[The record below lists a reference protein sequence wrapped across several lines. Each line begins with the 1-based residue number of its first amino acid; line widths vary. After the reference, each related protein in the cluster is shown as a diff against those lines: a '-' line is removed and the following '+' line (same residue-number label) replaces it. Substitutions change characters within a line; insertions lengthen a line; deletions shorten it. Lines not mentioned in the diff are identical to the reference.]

1 MGLMI
6 SLTLIISLKYL
17 NTVNDIEYKQWDI
30 STCTPGD
37 YTIRMKITDK
47 MYENYKANHSSVP
60 LDELIADELE
70 KKIETLKEVNED
82 PSNEIKVGLM
92 KFGYKNGHL
101 IKQLKKRGL
110 LIGQGKFAKVEE
122 IDDII
127 NNHIQDDYDKIQ

>member
-37 YTIRMKITDK
+37 YTIRMKISDK

-82 PSNEIKVGLM
+82 PSNEIKVALM

-101 IKQLKKRGL
+101 IK
-110 LIGQGKFAKVEE
+110 
-122 IDDII
+122 
-127 NNHIQDDYDKIQ
+127 